1 MSQDHPTT
9 PAASPFAGREV
20 IVAVCGGIAA
30 YKVADLVSK
39 LVQAGAG
46 VSVCMTAEA
55 QQFVTPVTFQALS
68 GRPVRTGTFHLLD
81 SSDPQHIVMTE
92 RADLMLVA
100 PATNNIIAKAACGIC
115 DDLISTMICAA
126 ACPVVFA
133 PSMNSRMWAN
143 RICQENV
150 AKLKALG
157 YAFIGPE
164 DGWLACRSTGP
175 GRLSEPKAL
184 IEQLAVLLP
193 PRR

>member
-1 MSQDHPTT
+1 MAAQDKSS
-9 PAASPFAGREV
+9 AFQNKEI

-46 VSVCMTAEA
+46 VSVCMTAAA

-68 GRPVRTGTFHLLD
+68 GRPVRTDTFHLLD
-81 SSDPQHIVMTE
+81 SSDPQHIVLTE
-92 RADLMLVA
+92 KADVMLVA
-100 PATNNIIAKAACGIC
+100 PATNDIIAKTAAGIC
-115 DDLISTMICAA
+115 DDLVSTMICAS

-143 RICQENV
+143 PICQENV
-150 AKLKALG
+150 ARLKKLG
-157 YAFIGPE
+157 YAFVGPE

-175 GRLSEPKAL
+175 GRLADPKA
-184 IEQLAVLLP
+184 IMEYLAAMFAS
-193 PRR
+193 RQQKMA